1 MKREVLDFIDDII
14 EAIDDLETFT
24 QGMKLNDFK
33 QDKRTIYAVIRAL
46 ELMGEAVK
54 NLPDE
59 LRQTYDQ
66 VPWNQIAGMRDMLVH
81 QYFGVE
87 VETVWKVAK
96 EDAPALKKTM
106 LKIQRK
112 LNEES

>member
-1 MKREVLDFIDDII
+1 MKRDVLDFIDDII
-14 EAIDDLETFT
+14 EAIDDLATFT

-66 VPWNQIAGMRDMLVH
+66 VPWKRIAGMRDMLVH

>member
-1 MKREVLDFIDDII
+1 
-14 EAIDDLETFT
+14 
-24 QGMKLNDFK
+24 
-33 QDKRTIYAVIRAL
+33 
-46 ELMGEAVK
+46 
-54 NLPDE
+54 
-59 LRQTYDQ
+59 
-66 VPWNQIAGMRDMLVH
+66 MRDMLVH